1 MGDEV
6 KHSADNKVHIIVN
19 KGHTGVQHTGDTL
32 DITVQGEY
40 SGSKAPSATAVL
52 HNMGD
57 DGFTVPPLPNSKSVL
72 CNYIIDYTEESL
84 GLFRKILL
92 YFANVALFC
101 KPVRYIS
108 NCLVIS

>member
-19 KGHTGVQHTGDTL
+19 KGHTGVQHTGNTL

-57 DGFTVPPLPNSKSVL
+57 DGFTVPPLPNSKLVSYKHSMHFL
-72 CNYIIDYTEESL
+72 ES
-84 GLFRKILL
+84 G
-92 YFANVALFC
+92 
-101 KPVRYIS
+101 
-108 NCLVIS
+108 

>member
-19 KGHTGVQHTGDTL
+19 KGHTGVQHNGNTL

-57 DGFTVPPLPNSKSVL
+57 DGFTVPPLPNSKLVSYKHSMHFL
-72 CNYIIDYTEESL
+72 ES
-84 GLFRKILL
+84 G
-92 YFANVALFC
+92 
-101 KPVRYIS
+101 
-108 NCLVIS
+108 